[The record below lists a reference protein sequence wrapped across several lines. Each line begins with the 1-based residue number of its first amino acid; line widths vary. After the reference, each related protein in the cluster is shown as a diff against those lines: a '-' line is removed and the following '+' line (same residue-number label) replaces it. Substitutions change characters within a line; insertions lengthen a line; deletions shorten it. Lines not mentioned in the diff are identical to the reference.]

1 MTTGKEEYKKQMRLS
16 VFNIAGEI
24 PNFTALLISA
34 ISTRAVLMFVDMIDT
49 AGNLLRNILIA
60 LISVRLRK
68 DLHYRYN
75 YGVGKVEALVSML
88 CDFLMVLSLGL
99 MMGFAVRD
107 LIYPRPIGGLL
118 LFTVIVKAANLTS
131 DIFIYWKQRK
141 ICKSSD
147 NLVFRSA
154 LSVATKNLIFDATTL
169 AALLLMQIFGD
180 IPAIWYLSP
189 VVSLVLGGY
198 LLFKTI
204 MRIRE
209 TFGIILDRSASE
221 NVQVAILQTLTTFY
235 DKYDAIE
242 NVRSRVSGGVVF
254 VDLDLG
260 FAPGMTYSEMR
271 EIADG
276 FEKALSE
283 KVPNCEVALCIRGE
297 KYAKKCEE

>member
-1 MTTGKEEYKKQMRLS
+1 MKTRKEEYKRQMRLS
-16 VFNIAGEI
+16 MFNIAGEI

-34 ISTRAVLMFVDMIDT
+34 ISTRAVLVFVDMIDT
-49 AGNLLRNILIA
+49 AGNLLRNILIT
-60 LISVRLRK
+60 LVSVRLRK

-88 CDFLMVLSLGL
+88 CDFVMVLSLGL

-107 LIYPRPIGGLL
+107 LVYPRPIGDFL

-131 DIFIYWKQRK
+131 DIFIYLKQKK
-141 ICKSSD
+141 ICKSSE

-154 LSVATKNLIFDATTL
+154 LSVAVKNLIFDSTTL
-169 AALLLMQIFGD
+169 TALVLMQIFGD
-180 IPAIWYLSP
+180 LKPIWYLSP
-189 VVSLVLGGY
+189 IVSLVLGGY
-198 LLFKTI
+198 LLFKTF

-209 TFGIILDRSASE
+209 TFGIILDRSADES
-221 NVQVAILQTLTTFY
+221 VQVAILQTLAAFY
-235 DKYDAIE
+235 EKYDALE

-260 FAPGMTYSEMR
+260 FSPGMTYSEMR

-297 KYAKKCEE
+297 KQTKKG

>member
-1 MTTGKEEYKKQMRLS
+1 MKTDKEDYKKQLRLS
-16 VFNIAGEI
+16 MFNIAGEV

-34 ISTRAVLMFVDMIDT
+34 ISTRAVLVFVDMIDT
-49 AGNLLRNILIA
+49 AGNLLRNILIT
-60 LISVRLRK
+60 LISFRLRK

-88 CDFLMVLSLGL
+88 CDFVMVLSLGM

-107 LIYPRPIGGLL
+107 LIVPRPIGDFL
-118 LFTVIVKAANLTS
+118 LFTVVVKAANVTS
-131 DIFIYWKQRK
+131 DFFIYFKQKK
-141 ICKSSD
+141 ICRDSD

-154 LSVATKNLIFDATTL
+154 MSVAVKNLIFDLTTFF
-169 AALLLMQIFGD
+169 ALILMQIFGD
-180 IPAIWYLSP
+180 VKAIWYLSP
-189 VVSLVLGGY
+189 IVSLVLGAY

-204 MRIRE
+204 KRIRE
-209 TFGIILDRSASE
+209 TFGIILDRSADE
-221 NVQVAILQTLTTFY
+221 EVQVAILQTLTSFY
-235 DKYDAIE
+235 EKYDAIE

-276 FEKALSE
+276 FETALSE
-283 KVPNCEVALCIRGE
+283 KVPNCEVSLCIRGE
-297 KYAKKCEE
+297 KRGE